1 MRILLLG
8 ADGQLG
14 YELHR
19 ACAPLGEI
27 HACTISGQLSGRQ
40 ANAQVDFEPPGAL
53 EALVRDYR
61 PNLVLNA
68 VAHTAV
74 DRAEDEPAL
83 AHRVNAE
90 AVGEL
95 AQACQRQGAKLV
107 HYSTDYVFDGRLRR
121 PIREDDT
128 TGPVSVY
135 GRTKL
140 AGEQAIADSGC
151 DHLVLRTAWVYGAR
165 GQNFLRT
172 ALKLARERD
181 EIRIVNDQIGS
192 PTPARWLA
200 AATAL
205 ALAKNFDAR
214 GTWHVVADG
223 ECSWH
228 EFAQAI
234 LGDALV
240 AGVLDRAPKV
250 VGIPSSEFPTR
261 AKRPA
266 YSRLD
271 SSRVARDFGLR
282 LPDWRVGLR
291 EVIAEI
297 AEVRGG

>member
-1 MRILLLG
+1 MKILLLG

-19 ACAPLGEI
+19 ACAPLGDI
-27 HACTISGQLSGRQ
+27 HPYTLSGRLAGRQ
-40 ANAQVDFEPPGAL
+40 ACGKVDFAEVGAL
-53 EALVRDYR
+53 DALMREQR
-61 PNLVLNA
+61 PALVLNA

-83 AHRVNAE
+83 ARRVNAE
-90 AVGEL
+90 AVSEL
-95 AQACQRQGAKLV
+95 AEACQRQGAKLV
-107 HYSTDYVFDGRLRR
+107 HYSTDYVFDGKLRR
-121 PIREDDT
+121 PIREDDP

-135 GRTKL
+135 GQTKL

-151 DHLVLRTAWVYGAR
+151 QHIVLRTAWVYAAR

-172 ALKLARERD
+172 ALKLARDRD
-181 EIRIVNDQIGS
+181 EIRVVNDQVGS

-205 ALAKNFDAR
+205 ALSRRPDAQ

-228 EFAQAI
+228 EFAAAI
-234 LGDALV
+234 FGDALV
-240 AGVLDRAPKV
+240 AGVLERSPKL
-250 VGIPSSEFPTR
+250 VGITSQEFPTKAR
-261 AKRPA
+261 RPA

-271 SSRVARDFGLR
+271 ASRFARDFGLQ
-282 LPDWRVGLR
+282 LDDWRVGLR
-291 EVIAEI
+291 EVIGEI
-297 AEVRGG
+297 AEARAG